1 MVSASRLTLKGKTRE
16 LITPLLGLG
25 THRDFGAITI
35 LLQDEVPGLEYWDNR
50 NKEFVGVQPLAG
62 ALVVNMGNMFQQW
75 TNDV

>member
-1 MVSASRLTLKGKTRE
+1 MTIVL
-16 LITPLLGLG
+16 PGLG

-35 LLQDEVPGLEYWDNR
+35 LLQDDVPGLEYWDNR
-50 NKEFVGVQPLAG
+50 NKEFVGVQPLEG